1 MLSCFLGLYTLAV
14 GADVHL
20 PSGNP
25 LPPRRR
31 SILYTEIGEKAP
43 DSVYLRSLPS
53 GGSCFM
59 ELHEASPYP
68 SSSRGGGGSLSTSPK
83 TIAYKR

>member
-25 LPPRRR
+25 LPPGRR
-31 SILYTEIGEKAP
+31 SILYTEIDEKAP
-43 DSVYLRSLPS
+43 DSVCLRSLS
-53 GGSCFM
+53 LRGSWFM
-59 ELHEASPYP
+59 EAS
-68 SSSRGGGGSLSTSPK
+68 
-83 TIAYKR
+83 